1 MQWPADVTEEA
12 EERTKEKFETK
23 EEVRGKAV
31 KTKQVEY
38 EIPGGMETGRQIE
51 TTVQI
56 GERQNEDL

>member
-1 MQWPADVTEEA
+1 MQWPADVTEET
-12 EERTKEKFETK
+12 EERTKEIFETK

-38 EIPGGMETGRQIE
+38 EIPGGMETERQIE